1 MGSTQQSDTET
12 YRAIVLG
19 QGGNELLLRQTGDGF
34 LLPSVEIPRSR
45 RIAENLTVAMR
56 TEWGCEAVC
65 LFNLDASAPVF
76 STNDHNYEVMEAC
89 GPVAKSSHR
98 TAWVRIAS
106 LSQIAFADPAD
117 YMAVQRSF
125 ADCAKYSD
133 GVAQGPFGKLGW
145 FTELR
150 TWIENII
157 RPADL
162 YLTGVFSQLNAR
174 SSFSLLRFET
184 NGPAVWFKAVGKPN
198 LQEFPITIAL
208 ARFLPRYTPPILA
221 TRTAWHGWLTL
232 EVDGTNLGETREP
245 QHWKTVAS
253 ALANLQIESTDNI
266 GVLIDS
272 GARDLRASAL
282 LKLVHPFL
290 DALGQLMEKQTK
302 VPPRILSRGELM
314 LLAEQIEEALS
325 FSADLGIPDALGH
338 LDLNPGN
345 VIVSGNHSVF
355 LDWAEAYV
363 GNPLFSFQYF
373 VEHFRRMAGPD
384 ATAES
389 SLTSAYA
396 EAWHSLVSPENLADA
411 MAFAPVLAVFVYAVA
426 TDAWADQSSL
436 QDPKVAG
443 HLRSLTRRMHREAN
457 RLKKRTE
464 TLCDFSF

>member
-1 MGSTQQSDTET
+1 MESTQQSDRKT

-19 QGGNELLLRQTGDGF
+19 QGGNELLLKPTGDGF
-34 LLPSVEIPRSR
+34 LLPSVEILRSR

-56 TEWGCEAVC
+56 KEWGYEVVC
-65 LFNLDASAPVF
+65 LFNPSVSAPAF
-76 STNDHNYEVMEAC
+76 SANVHNYQVMESC
-89 GPVAKSSHR
+89 GPIAESNLPSE
-98 TAWVRIAS
+98 WVRIAS
-106 LSQIAFADPAD
+106 LSQITFGDPAD
-117 YMAVQRSF
+117 YSAVQRSLVE
-125 ADCAKYSD
+125 CAGYSD
-133 GVAQGPFGKLGW
+133 GVTQGPFGKLGW

-150 TWIENII
+150 TWIENVI

-162 YLTGVFSQLNAR
+162 YLTGIFSQLNA
-174 SSFSLLRFET
+174 SPSFSLLRFET
-184 NGPAVWFKAVGKPN
+184 NGLAVWFKAVGKPN
-198 LQEFPITIAL
+198 LREFPVTIAL

-232 EVDGTNLGETREP
+232 EVDGTNLGETRDP
-245 QHWKTVAS
+245 QHWKTAAS
-253 ALANLQIESTDNI
+253 ALANLQIESTDRI
-266 GVLIDS
+266 GMLVES

-282 LKLVHPFL
+282 LKLVRPFL
-290 DALGQLMEKQTK
+290 DAMGQLMEKQTK
-302 VPPRILSRGELM
+302 VPPRVLSRGELM
-314 LLAEQIEEALS
+314 LLAEQIEEAVS

-345 VIVSGNHSVF
+345 VIVSENNSVF

-373 VEHFRRMAGPD
+373 LEHFRRMAGPD

-396 EAWHSLVSPENLADA
+396 EEWHSLVSPENLADA

-436 QDPKVAG
+436 QDPRVAG